1 MSGIE
6 KNVAIAAANV
16 LQPGHTRYRI
26 MATGRRREV
35 RFASAPHMRHIF
47 RQAYIGNIPA
57 LMNVMILLHSV
68 RWQSMCLMA
77 IVFAG
82 ISKLRYVE
90 AVSVEQPKL
99 IPLNRIYEKRARR
112 RRSAAEMDEAA
123 IRREI
128 KIRRGQQN

>member
-1 MSGIE
+1 
-6 KNVAIAAANV
+6 
-16 LQPGHTRYRI
+16 
-26 MATGRRREV
+26 
-35 RFASAPHMRHIF
+35 MRHIF
-47 RQAYIGNIPA
+47 RQAYLGNIPA
-57 LMNVMILLHSV
+57 LMNVMVLLHLIV
-68 RWQSMCLMA
+68 WQSMCHMA

-82 ISKLRYVE
+82 ISKLGYVD

>member
-1 MSGIE
+1 
-6 KNVAIAAANV
+6 
-16 LQPGHTRYRI
+16 
-26 MATGRRREV
+26 
-35 RFASAPHMRHIF
+35 
-47 RQAYIGNIPA
+47 
-57 LMNVMILLHSV
+57 
-68 RWQSMCLMA
+68 
-77 IVFAG
+77 
-82 ISKLRYVE
+82 VE